1 MPRRVRGVGARGD
14 GIGKRAGH
22 CARGGSGR
30 IRRRVGVVR
39 AKAVARPTG
48 VTARGWV
55 RVVAVGGAGAL
66 VAGGLA
72 GCSSSG
78 SDVPAGTSFVVAAHA
93 AAIPVDAAQ
102 RARATAGAS
111 AFAVTL
117 LRALGAGGGD
127 VTYSPQT
134 LTDLLAMVMP
144 GARGQTAAQLSA
156 ALGADG
162 LTAAQLAAALGGDDA
177 TARADAKQ
185 GSITLRIS
193 SDVWAANTMT
203 PSQAYLSVI
212 DGAFGAGMH
221 RADFADDPESARDAV
236 NEVVNHETD
245 GYVPSLFGRGGI
257 TDQTRMVLTDALYLD
272 AAWASPF
279 DPQDTDQSG
288 VFTRGDGS
296 SETTAMMNQGGMF
309 GYASGSGW
317 QLAELPY
324 QGGKLAMDVLLPAS
338 GSGTLAALR
347 GKLTGAS
354 LASMLSALQPTS
366 LALTIPRFTAD
377 SSLDSLE
384 QVLKGLGITDLFD
397 PGTADLSGLSA
408 NKESLYVSAV
418 AAKAHIAVGEK
429 GTVAA
434 AAAGA
439 AITATSGRGTNVAFT
454 VDHPF
459 IYLIRD
465 LTTGQIL
472 FMGQESSI

>member
-1 MPRRVRGVGARGD
+1 M
-14 GIGKRAGH
+14 
-22 CARGGSGR
+22 
-30 IRRRVGVVR
+30 
-39 AKAVARPTG
+39 
-48 VTARGWV
+48 RGWA
-55 RVVAVGGAGAL
+55 RAVAVGGAGML

-72 GCSSSG
+72 GCSSSSAG
-78 SDVPAGTSFVVAAHA
+78 TEVPAGTSFDLAAHA

-102 RARATAGAS
+102 QARATAGSS

-134 LTDLLAMVMP
+134 LTDLLAMVLP
-144 GARGQTAAQLSA
+144 GARGQTAAQVSA

-162 LTAAQLAAALGGDDA
+162 LTADQLAAALGADDT
-177 TARADAKQ
+177 TAQADAKQ
-185 GSITLRIS
+185 GSITLRTS
-193 SDVWAANTMT
+193 SDVWAANTLT

-221 RADFADDPESARDAV
+221 RVDFAGDPESARNAV

-245 GYVPSLFGRGGI
+245 GYIPSLFGPGSI

-279 DPQDTDQSG
+279 DPNDTDLSG

-296 SETTAMMNQGGMF
+296 SEKTAMMSRSGTF

-317 QLAELPY
+317 QLAQLPY

-338 GSGTLAALR
+338 GTGALAALR

-354 LASMLSALQPTS
+354 LTSMLAALQPTS
-366 LALTIPRFTAD
+366 IALTMPRFTAD

-384 QVLKGLGITDLFD
+384 QVLKSLGITDLFD
-397 PGTADLSGLSA
+397 PGAADLSGLTA
-408 NKESLYVSAV
+408 DQEGLYVSAV

-434 AAAGA
+434 AAAGMG
-439 AITATSGRGTNVAFT
+439 INATSGRVTSAEFT

-472 FMGQESSI
+472 FMGQESSV